1 MEHHP
6 WNQVSAVVLQRRQP
20 RGCSRPA
27 RPSRGPH
34 QPTGVDDL
42 LATQDRIAQIRTT
55 RDTHM
60 QAL

>member
-34 QPTGVDDL
+34 LPTE
-42 LATQDRIAQIRTT
+42 DRIAHIRTS
-55 RDTHM
+55 RDTLMH
-60 QAL
+60 AL